1 MKKIEAVI
9 RSSKFL
15 EVKEALKKMGILFF
29 TYTDVKGVGNQPS
42 EKAVYRGVEYDLGF
56 IARTKLEIVVSEKV
70 DEVIKCIA
78 DTCKTGELGDG
89 KIFVYDIED
98 CVRIRTGERGIP
110 ALQ

>member
-9 RSSKFL
+9 RASKFF

-29 TYTDVKGVGNQPS
+29 TYSDVKGVGNQAP
-42 EKAVYRGVEYDLGF
+42 EKAVYRGVEYDLGS
-56 IARTKLEIVVSEKV
+56 IARIKMEIVVSEKV
-70 DEVIKCIA
+70 DEVIKCIVE
-78 DTCKTGELGDG
+78 TCKTGELGDG

>member
-9 RSSKFL
+9 RTSKFFQ
-15 EVKEALKKMGILFF
+15 VKEALNKMGILFF
-29 TYTDVKGVGNQPS
+29 TYMDVKGVGNQAT
-42 EKAVYRGVEYDLGF
+42 EKAVYRGVEYDLGS

-70 DEVIKCIA
+70 DEVIKCIVDA
-78 DTCKTGELGDG
+78 CKTGELGDG
-89 KIFVYDIED
+89 KIFVSNVEE